1 MVAREVIKIR
11 LLFVHS
17 DPLKEDEDGNFY
29 TGGSYNKE
37 VWNRYLEICDELS
50 YISRKEHNIYNVT
63 EAKEKFNDFD
73 NNRINF
79 IEIPST
85 TSSIKDYL
93 NIFNRIERNRIIKN
107 EVFQHDAVIARLPSK
122 SGSIAIK
129 YAKLLNK
136 PYLVEVVGSAWDA
149 LWTHS
154 FKGKVLALFSHLR
167 TKRGIKNA
175 PYVIYVTT
183 NYLQT
188 NYPTTGQHTNCSNVS
203 LSKFDDKVLDE
214 RLNKIKNMSKN
225 NKIIIGTTGA
235 INIKY
240 KGQEYV
246 IKAIGKFKDQG
257 ITKFEYQLV
266 GGGDLEYLKSI
277 AKKYN
282 VLEQVKF
289 LGEKPH
295 NEVIE
300 WLDTIDLYIQPS
312 LTEGL
317 PRALIE
323 ALSRGL
329 PSIGSNAGGIPE
341 LLDEKVIFEKKS
353 ISELFNL
360 LSTIDS
366 NFMREQAIRNFNEA
380 KKYDKQIIER
390 RRLEFFNKFKNEML
404 ER

>member
-1 MVAREVIKIR
+1 MK
-11 LLFVHS
+11 LLFCHYGPMPVDKQGNAYSSIFS
-17 DPLKEDEDGNFY
+17 D
-29 TGGSYNKE
+29 E
-37 VWNRYLEICDELS
+37 VLERYYSIADDIVFFTRTELIDS
-50 YISRKEHNIYNVT
+50 SK
-63 EAKEKFNDFD
+63 AKGPKINNEKF
-73 NNRINF
+73 RIARCPNL
-79 IEIPST
+79 
-85 TSSIKDYL
+85 SSIKGRFKDSKNAKKVL
-93 NIFNRIERNRIIKN
+93 KTEIKKSDFLI
-107 EVFQHDAVIARLPSK
+107 VRLPSQI
-122 SGSIAIK
+122 GDLAIK
-129 YAKLLNK
+129 MVINVGK
-136 PYLVEVVGSAWDA
+136 PYLIELVGCPWDA
-149 LWTHS
+149 YWNHS
-154 FKGKVLALFSHLR
+154 VKGKLIAPIMYIKTKKNIKDASH
-167 TKRGIKNA
+167 
-175 PYVIYVTT
+175 VVYVT
-183 NYLQT
+183 NDYLQKR
-188 NYPTTGQHTNCSNVS
+188 YPTNGESVNCSNVS
-203 LSKFDDKVLDE
+203 
-214 RLNKIKNMSKN
+214 IKNLN
-225 NKIIIGTTGA
+225 EKIIANRLKKIGEISSAKKLIIGTTGA

-246 IKAIGKFKDQG
+246 IKALGRLKEHG

-266 GGGDLEYLKSI
+266 GGGDLSYLKNI
-277 AKKYN
+277 AKRYN